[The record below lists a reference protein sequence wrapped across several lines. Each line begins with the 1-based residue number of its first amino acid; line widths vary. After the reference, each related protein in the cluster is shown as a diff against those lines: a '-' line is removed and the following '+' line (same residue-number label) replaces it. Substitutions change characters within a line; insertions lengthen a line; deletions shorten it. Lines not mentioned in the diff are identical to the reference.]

1 MSKKTI
7 KAAKTASK
15 TTKATADKTA
25 RAKELKRI
33 RDAKYRAK
41 KAAAKAAAADKP
53 KEQAKPDGGCKHDC
67 DTCECGIIDCGI
79 IDQMMMASAIL
90 AQGLVLRA
98 IAEDKKQPTET
109 RKMCHAA
116 WRVGSRALNL
126 MRGGKEGK

>member
-67 DTCECGIIDCGI
+67 DKCVCGIIE
-79 IDQMMMASAIL
+79 QMLVASAIL

-109 RKMCHAA
+109 RKMCYVA

>member
-41 KAAAKAAAADKP
+41 KQAAKAQAKAAAADKP

-67 DTCECGIIDCGI
+67 DKCGCGIIE
-79 IDQMMMASAIL
+79 QMLAASAIL
-90 AQGLVLRA
+90 AQGLALRA
-98 IAEDKKQPTET
+98 IAEDEKQPIET

-116 WRVGSRALNL
+116 WRIGSSALNL